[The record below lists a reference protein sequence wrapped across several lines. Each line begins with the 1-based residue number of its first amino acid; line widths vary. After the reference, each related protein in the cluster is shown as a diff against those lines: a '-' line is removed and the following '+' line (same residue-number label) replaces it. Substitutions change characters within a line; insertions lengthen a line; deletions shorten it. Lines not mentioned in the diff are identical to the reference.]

1 MRDLLEDVKRSK
13 YMSFIPDFLKEN
25 EDFLVFLALLFH
37 EFDIAE
43 KNIYRFTD
51 LVNPDKVPIE
61 FIEALG
67 SYFNFTYLANATDDF
82 NREALM
88 RMRSIWEQRGTE
100 HSIIMAGT
108 HGGNDGY
115 VGGDLFIPGYDIS
128 KELAELTIA
137 RDLVFRHNISK
148 HSGTAVFESDIYRT
162 GVLFLRVPYL
172 DEDVK
177 NIIYNVTPAGLRYVF
192 EIMLDFFPSPGQDV
206 GEFNEL
212 SFKKAFRVWPI
223 DELERAKEDTDI
235 DVILEICMKVL
246 DDSVLTSPYALIHSK
261 KNSGRMFSGRV
272 GASYNS
278 WMFDREVESIQ
289 GVSMLP
295 MSMLKRQFTKN
306 SSDSS
311 AYIKLS
317 SGEYVDTV
325 SKGYA
330 NHIFGR
336 NLDWLTTDV
345 EIVKVSLD
353 EGVYDIP
360 LDGERDILPQDPLY
374 DWRLVENERPGD
386 LRDPCYMGDVEITFS
401 RM

>member
-67 SYFNFTYLANATDDF
+67 SYFNFTYLSNATDDF

-115 VGGDLFIPGYDIS
+115 VGGDLFIPEYDIS

-162 GVLFLRVPYL
+162 GVLFLRLPYL
-172 DEDVK
+172 D
-177 NIIYNVTPAGLRYVF
+177 
-192 EIMLDFFPSPGQDV
+192 
-206 GEFNEL
+206 
-212 SFKKAFRVWPI
+212 
-223 DELERAKEDTDI
+223 
-235 DVILEICMKVL
+235 
-246 DDSVLTSPYALIHSK
+246 
-261 KNSGRMFSGRV
+261 
-272 GASYNS
+272 
-278 WMFDREVESIQ
+278 
-289 GVSMLP
+289 
-295 MSMLKRQFTKN
+295 
-306 SSDSS
+306 
-311 AYIKLS
+311 
-317 SGEYVDTV
+317 
-325 SKGYA
+325 
-330 NHIFGR
+330 
-336 NLDWLTTDV
+336 
-345 EIVKVSLD
+345 
-353 EGVYDIP
+353 
-360 LDGERDILPQDPLY
+360 
-374 DWRLVENERPGD
+374 
-386 LRDPCYMGDVEITFS
+386 
-401 RM
+401 